1 MLYCF
6 FFFHVGEHTPQVR
19 EEDQNQD
26 GKLDLLILQ
35 LQLPLKPEEQVYSV
49 QLLLT
54 FSYQLF
60 VCIPLQH
67 LVCPLTV
74 YTHDIKAVLSLML
87 GSRGGSDVTILDCR
101 LNLEGVHNLTVQANH
116 RHCSI

>member
-1 MLYCF
+1 MLF
-6 FFFHVGEHTPQVR
+6 FCVGENSQQVR

-26 GKLDLLILQ
+26 GKLDRLIFQ

-60 VCIPLQH
+60 VCIPLQY
-67 LVCPLTV
+67 L
-74 YTHDIKAVLSLML
+74 I
-87 GSRGGSDVTILDCR
+87 
-101 LNLEGVHNLTVQANH
+101 
-116 RHCSI
+116 

>member
-1 MLYCF
+1 MADVEVTFCVILINRKLDFYKQGISLEIYYVVL
-6 FFFHVGEHTPQVR
+6 FFHVCDQTLQVR

-60 VCIPLQH
+60 VCIPLQY
-67 LVCPLTV
+67 LVCLSTRSI
-74 YTHDIKAVLSLML
+74 HMKAVLSLML
-87 GSRGGSDVTILDCR
+87 GSRDGPF
-101 LNLEGVHNLTVQANH
+101 
-116 RHCSI
+116 

>member
-1 MLYCF
+1 M
-6 FFFHVGEHTPQVR
+6 R

-26 GKLDLLILQ
+26 GKLDLLTLQ

-60 VCIPLQH
+60 VCILLQLPARSVH
-67 LVCPLTV
+67 SL
-74 YTHDIKAVLSLML
+74 YINNIKVLPSLMP
-87 GSRGGSDVTILDCR
+87 GS
-101 LNLEGVHNLTVQANH
+101 
-116 RHCSI
+116 

>member
-1 MLYCF
+1 MGTL
-6 FFFHVGEHTPQVR
+6 QVR

-26 GKLDLLILQ
+26 GKLDLLIFQ

-60 VCIPLQH
+60 VCIPLCH
-67 LVCPLTV
+67 LICSLTATVCTV
-74 YTHDIKAVLSLML
+74 HET
-87 GSRGGSDVTILDCR
+87 
-101 LNLEGVHNLTVQANH
+101 
-116 RHCSI
+116 

>member
-1 MLYCF
+1 MCLSVWG
-6 FFFHVGEHTPQVR
+6 HILQVR

-26 GKLDLLILQ
+26 GKLDLLIFQ

-60 VCIPLQH
+60 VCIPLH
-67 LVCPLTV
+67 
-74 YTHDIKAVLSLML
+74 H
-87 GSRGGSDVTILDCR
+87 
-101 LNLEGVHNLTVQANH
+101 HNM
-116 RHCSI
+116 HCT

>member
-1 MLYCF
+1 MA
-6 FFFHVGEHTPQVR
+6 VGEYTLQVR

-26 GKLDLLILQ
+26 GKLDLLNFQ

-60 VCIPLQH
+60 VCMPLQY
-67 LVCPLTV
+67 LT
-74 YTHDIKAVLSLML
+74 
-87 GSRGGSDVTILDCR
+87 
-101 LNLEGVHNLTVQANH
+101 
-116 RHCSI
+116 

>member
-1 MLYCF
+1 M
-6 FFFHVGEHTPQVR
+6 QVR

-26 GKLDLLILQ
+26 GKLDLLTLQ

-60 VCIPLQH
+60 VCILLQ
-67 LVCPLTV
+67 LP
-74 YTHDIKAVLSLML
+74 ALS
-87 GSRGGSDVTILDCR
+87 
-101 LNLEGVHNLTVQANH
+101 VHSLYSFYYVKNY
-116 RHCSI
+116 

>member
-1 MLYCF
+1 MLKVIWCYRVFFDNVVIRLAYTTIQYCF
-6 FFFHVGEHTPQVR
+6 SVWVNTPQVR

-26 GKLDLLILQ
+26 GKLDVLFFQ

-60 VCIPLQH
+60 VCIPLH
-67 LVCPLTV
+67 CLV
-74 YTHDIKAVLSLML
+74 
-87 GSRGGSDVTILDCR
+87 
-101 LNLEGVHNLTVQANH
+101 
-116 RHCSI
+116 SIHSMQCTEDPSCLWHSYES